1 MFRFGNAAFGKYQIR
16 TSLSKNNLD
25 FSMTPESQL
34 ADLTRHQNILV
45 EKPFILDSV
54 TVKSQILLSENVRIS
69 FNLPEDSVNSTPDVS
84 HFFIFL
90 ETRPRFYVQHVF
102 IFENFRVHFNT
113 FKTGTLTPRIW
124 AKVSFPNL

>member
-16 TSLSKNNLD
+16 TSLTKNNLD

-54 TVKSQILLSENVRIS
+54 TVKSQILLSENVS
-69 FNLPEDSVNSTPDVS
+69 TYFNLPEDPVNSTPDVS
-84 HFFIFL
+84 HFYFFSWHPVRD
-90 ETRPRFYVQHVF
+90 TMDTCFF
-102 IFENFRVHFNT
+102 FEKFGVHFST
-113 FKTGTLTPRIW
+113 FETG
-124 AKVSFPNL
+124 NLFF